1 MLDKYNQGREL
12 FLNRD
17 WKQARVLFKQAL
29 KVVDDDGPSKVY
41 VERCDTYA
49 KNPPSRG
56 WDGVYVMKGK

>member
-1 MLDKYNQGREL
+1 MLEKYNQGREF

-17 WKQARVLFKQAL
+17 WKQAKLLFKQAL
-29 KVVDDDGPSKVY
+29 KVVDDDGPSRVY

-56 WDGVYVMKGK
+56 WDGVYVLKGK